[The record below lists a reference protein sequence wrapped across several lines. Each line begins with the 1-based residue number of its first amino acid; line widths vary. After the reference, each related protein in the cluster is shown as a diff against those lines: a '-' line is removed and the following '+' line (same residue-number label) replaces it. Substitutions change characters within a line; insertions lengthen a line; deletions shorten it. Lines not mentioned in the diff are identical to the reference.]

1 MTTRRTWTAV
11 PGLAALVAGALA
23 LSAYSGASSSQGRG
37 PEQPIAFPHPVHVQK
52 LGMNCLYCH
61 NAANKSPDP
70 GLPAVSTCM
79 GCHTI
84 IGPQRPAS
92 DVGPAR
98 TSAEL
103 QKLQR
108 YADLAGGGRNA
119 RPIPWERIHKVPDYV
134 NFPHMRHVNAGVTC
148 QACHGDIQNMNRVYQ
163 YASLNMGWCVRC
175 HINGYDPREGTRLA
189 TAADPTA
196 ARAVSQQGISGG
208 LQDTGAGRQ
217 SATAAQPA
225 TAARQAPAAQTP
237 PASGAPSPTTGTI
250 AAPPQ
255 GTGQT
260 STRRYARYDCANCH
274 Y

>member
-37 PEQPIAFPHPVHVQK
+37 PAQPIAFPHPVHVQK

-61 NAANKSPDP
+61 YTANKSPDP

-92 DVGPAR
+92 DIGPAR
-98 TSAEL
+98 TSTEI

-108 YADLAGGGRNA
+108 YADFTGGGRNA
-119 RPIPWERIHKVPDYV
+119 KPIPWERIHKVPDYV

-148 QACHGDIQNMNRVYQ
+148 QACHGDVQNMSRVYQ
-163 YASLNMGWCVRC
+163 YSSLNMGWCVRC
-175 HINGYDPREGTRLA
+175 HVDGYDPQAGLQLA
-189 TAADPTA
+189 AAADPSA
-196 ARAVSQQGISGG
+196 VKPVSQQGESGA
-208 LQDTGAGRQ
+208 QQAATGQ
-217 SATAAQPA
+217 SATATDSA
-225 TAARQAPAAQTP
+225 TAARQAPAAPTP
-237 PASGAPSPTTGTI
+237 PAPAAAARTTGTI
-250 AAPPQ
+250 AAPAQ
-255 GTGQT
+255 GTSQAT
-260 STRRYARYDCANCH
+260 TRRYARYDCAICH

>member
-23 LSAYSGASSSQGRG
+23 ISAYSGASSSQGRG

-61 NAANKSPDP
+61 YSANKSPDP

-92 DVGPAR
+92 DIGPAR
-98 TSAEL
+98 TSSEL

-108 YADLAGGGRNA
+108 YADLTGGGRNA

-148 QACHGDIQNMNRVYQ
+148 QACHGDVQNMSRVYQ
-163 YASLNMGWCVRC
+163 YSSLNMGWCVRC
-175 HINGYDPREGTRLA
+175 HVNGYDAAEGLRLA
-189 TAADPTA
+189 GADPSA
-196 ARAVSQQGISGG
+196 VRPVSQQGGAP
-208 LQDTGAGRQ
+208 QDTGGGQKGTSPADSAAAAG
-217 SATAAQPA
+217 
-225 TAARQAPAAQTP
+225 QAPSAQTP
-237 PASGAPSPTTGTI
+237 PGAGAAARPTGSIALPQNVGQASP
-250 AAPPQ
+250 
-255 GTGQT
+255 
-260 STRRYARYDCANCH
+260 RRYARYDCANCH